1 MENSKQISR
10 GRKWASYMIQA
21 VVVFLFLAG
30 AINNLLQTESAV
42 NGAAELGYSKE
53 VVLYLGITLLLS
65 TVLYVIPQ
73 TSILGAIL
81 LTAWL
86 GGAVATHVINEDPM
100 FNTLFPVIFGILLWL
115 GITLRNPSLQ
125 GVLSGKN

>member
-1 MENSKQISR
+1 METTKEISR

-42 NGAAELGYSKE
+42 NGAAELGYPKE
-53 VVLYLGITLLLS
+53 VVLYLGLTLLLS
-65 TVLYVIPQ
+65 TVLYIIPR
-73 TSILGAIL
+73 TSIIGAIL

-86 GGAVATHVINEDPM
+86 GGAVATHVIHQDPL
-100 FNTLFPVIFGILLWL
+100 FNTLFPVIFGILVWL
-115 GITLRNPSLQ
+115 GLMLRRPSLQ
-125 GVLSGKN
+125 GLLSGK